1 MSNTLLTLLTD
12 SSGAIGP
19 AKARQGPIINLI
31 KNGQSGV
38 SNFAIDQ
45 AIKDMNLMKS
55 QAGQCGI
62 ECPIIT
68 AALDTA
74 TGTKGAGWNKKDI
87 SLLAAW
93 RSRRD

>member
-1 MSNTLLTLLTD
+1 MPLVRQ
-12 SSGAIGP
+12 
-19 AKARQGPIINLI
+19 KAHQGPIIDLI

-55 QAGQCGI
+55 QAGQCGF

-74 TGTKGAGWNKKDI
+74 TRAKDAGWDTKDI
-87 SLLAAW
+87 SLLAKW
-93 RSRRD
+93 RTRSN